1 MIWVEITLAD
11 VLAHLPTD
19 IKTSYDT
26 WLVSYPDKAGRLAT
40 LTDNTIREFRD
51 AIKSN
56 PANVVDPRET
66 FLPQSAVRHV
76 ESIII
81 FNLAM
86 EMGVDLDS
94 AGNSARTSAD
104 VFLRQ
109 IPYGRWNT
117 TTEGDTSLPSP
128 LFSVPERTDYIG
140 RALPLVASLM
150 LFASTAFG
158 GWIKPGSTVY
168 DSTVAVTFVPTHYT
182 NSNTLLF
189 GHLFGINASLFAIS
203 ERLASPDVLGTGYV
217 LRTGGSMTGPLLLS
231 QIRGTDFQPLVIEA
245 GNGTSFAP
253 ALYLRAGT
261 NSTMRGTVYISSAT
275 LQSENEYE
283 LYIRGGYSPF
293 QGKNVVLEGGDSGG
307 NNPRGFVE
315 LRGQTKMTS
324 VNNNPS
330 RLWVSTNSYV
340 TALGSLTSLFFVVLQ
355 PPSTNRIDL

>member
-66 FLPQSAVRHV
+66 YLPQSAVRHV

-86 EMGVDLDS
+86 EMGIDLDS

-117 TTEGDTSLPSP
+117 TTEDDASLPSP
-128 LFSVPERTDYIG
+128 LFSVPVRTDFIG
-140 RALPLVASLM
+140 RALPLVASLL
-150 LFASTAFG
+150 LFASSAFG
-158 GWIKPGSTVY
+158 GWIKPGSTTY
-168 DSTVAVTFVPTHYT
+168 DTSILVTYTPSSYIPSSTV
-182 NSNTLLF
+182 LF
-189 GHLFGINASLFAIS
+189 GHLSGINAVLAQLDTYQDFATTGAV
-203 ERLASPDVLGTGYV
+203 RLTGS
-217 LRTGGSMTGPLLLS
+217 TMTGPLILTNL
-231 QIRGTDFQPLVIEA
+231 RGNENANMVIEA
-245 GNGTSFAP
+245 GGAISYAP
-253 ALYLRAGT
+253 TLYLRAGT
-261 NSTMRGTVYISSAT
+261 NAVGRGEIKISASS
-275 LQSENEYE
+275 LQAEDNFDFV
-283 LYIRGGYSPF
+283 IRGGYSAF
-293 QGKNVVLEGGDSGG
+293 RGKNVILQGGEAGG
-307 NNPRGFVE
+307 NNPWGNVVLKGDTVLE
-315 LRGQTKMTS
+315 AKNS
-324 VNNNPS
+324 ISDPA
-330 RLWVSTNSYV
+330 RLWLSTNSY
-340 TALGSLTSLFFVVLQ
+340 LSSLSTFTSLFFVVLQ
-355 PPSTNRIDL
+355 PPSTNRVDL

>member
-109 IPYGRWNT
+109 IPYGRAGAN
-117 TTEGDTSLPSP
+117 GLYRSGVAARC
-128 LFSVPERTDYIG
+128 FTD
-140 RALPLVASLM
+140 
-150 LFASTAFG
+150 
-158 GWIKPGSTVY
+158 
-168 DSTVAVTFVPTHYT
+168 
-182 NSNTLLF
+182 
-189 GHLFGINASLFAIS
+189 AICLNGLRRMDQT
-203 ERLASPDVLGTGYV
+203 RLDGV
-217 LRTGGSMTGPLLLS
+217 
-231 QIRGTDFQPLVIEA
+231 
-245 GNGTSFAP
+245 
-253 ALYLRAGT
+253 
-261 NSTMRGTVYISSAT
+261 
-275 LQSENEYE
+275 
-283 LYIRGGYSPF
+283 
-293 QGKNVVLEGGDSGG
+293 
-307 NNPRGFVE
+307 
-315 LRGQTKMTS
+315 
-324 VNNNPS
+324 
-330 RLWVSTNSYV
+330 
-340 TALGSLTSLFFVVLQ
+340 
-355 PPSTNRIDL
+355 